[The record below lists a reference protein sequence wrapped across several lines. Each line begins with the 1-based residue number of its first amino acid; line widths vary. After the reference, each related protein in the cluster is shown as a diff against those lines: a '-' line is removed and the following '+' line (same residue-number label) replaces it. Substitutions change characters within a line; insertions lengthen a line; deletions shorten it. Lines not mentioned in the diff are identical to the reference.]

1 MPLYAV
7 TIFVSAFLLFEVQP
21 MIGKMIL
28 PWFGGSAA
36 VWSTCLV
43 FFQTAL
49 LLGYLYAHCL
59 ARYFA
64 PKRQALIHVPLLAIS
79 LAALPIIPSAIWK
92 PQGEADPTTGI
103 LLLLAATIGLPYLLL
118 SATGPLLQAWY
129 VAVRPGAV
137 PYRLYA
143 LSNLG
148 SILALLSYPF
158 AIEPTTPTRVQALVW
173 SGAYVLF
180 AALCA
185 GCAFRTAKWAKP
197 GIPDPGAAGLSVEA
211 EHPRWWNFLIWV
223 ALAACPAGLLLAVT
237 TELTHNIAPIP
248 FFWVLPLTV
257 YLLSFILCF
266 ESDRFYKRWLFLPLL
281 AAALGGMAYTAYAQ
295 LGNPTLM
302 VAMPVLA
309 AGLFVCAMVCH
320 GELARLRPH
329 PRFLTGFYLAISLG
343 GAMGGMFVAI
353 GAPHLF
359 RDYFEFPG
367 LLVYCAALVT
377 LVVWMGLRVQRQWAA
392 WIVRLAMLLV
402 TGVLLG
408 YLIHE
413 RAFESGRFIK
423 TWRNFYGVLH
433 TRERAETSD
442 QTGLRY
448 LVNGTINHGTQV
460 TNAQLRRSPTT
471 YYGPSSG
478 VGRVILY
485 FEKKGPVRVGVIG
498 LGAGV
503 IAAYCRAG
511 DAFRFYEINPLD
523 IEIARREF
531 TFLADC
537 PSPPAVL
544 LGDARLTLEREPA
557 QGFDVL
563 AVDAFTSD
571 SIPVHLLTKEAFQ
584 VYFRHIA
591 PNGILAV
598 HVSNRYLHLL
608 PVVAVNADAVGKK
621 SILVDDDGADQ
632 DYFSESD
639 WVLVP
644 ANAATL
650 KDAGFRGG
658 RFDPL
663 QVRPGMPRWTDDYSN
678 LFQILK
684 WHTT

>member
-1 MPLYAV
+1 MLLYAV

-43 FFQTAL
+43 YFQVSL

-59 ARYFA
+59 ARYLK
-64 PKRQALIHVPLLAIS
+64 PRQQALVHIPLLAIS
-79 LAALPIIPSAIWK
+79 LAALPVIPSATLK
-92 PQGEADPTTGI
+92 PHGDTDPTIGI

-129 VAVRPGAV
+129 VTVRPGSI

-148 SILALLSYPF
+148 SMLALLSYPF
-158 AIEPTTPTRVQALVW
+158 AIEPAMPTRFQALAW
-173 SGAYVLF
+173 SAAYILF

-185 GCAFRTAKWAKP
+185 GAALRTAKWAEP
-197 GIPDPGAAGLSVEA
+197 EILESAAVDTSGEA
-211 EHPRWWNFLIWV
+211 EKPRWWTYLLWV

-248 FFWVLPLTV
+248 FFWVLPLAV

-266 ESDRFYKRWLFLPLL
+266 ESERFYVRWLFLPLL
-281 AAALGGMAYTAYAQ
+281 AAALAGMAYTAYSQ
-295 LGNPTLM
+295 LGNPTLR
-302 VAMPVLA
+302 VAIPALV

-320 GELARLRPH
+320 GELARLKPH

-343 GAMGGMFVAI
+343 GALGGMFVAI
-353 GAPHLF
+353 AAPHLF

-367 LLVYCAALVT
+367 LLVYCAALAS
-377 LVVWMGLRVQRQWAA
+377 LAVWIGLRVPLRWAA
-392 WIVRLAMLLV
+392 WTIRFAMVLM
-402 TGVLLG
+402 TGILTG

-433 TRERAETSD
+433 TRERQNTDE
-442 QTGLRY
+442 QTGMRY

-460 TNAQLRRSPTT
+460 TVAQFRREPTT
-471 YYGPSSG
+471 YYGPKSG
-478 VGRVILY
+478 AGRAIRY
-485 FEKKGPVRVGVIG
+485 FEQKGPVRVGVIG

-503 IAAYCRAG
+503 LAAYCRAG

-523 IEIARREF
+523 IEIARRDF

-544 LGDARLTLEREPA
+544 QGDARLTLERESP
-557 QGFDVL
+557 QRFDVL

-571 SIPVHLLTKEAFQ
+571 SIPVHLLTREAFQ
-584 VYFRHIA
+584 VYFKHISS
-591 PNGILAV
+591 NGILAV

-608 PVVAVNADAVGKK
+608 PVVAVNADIVGKK
-621 SILVDDDGADQ
+621 SILIDDDGEDQ
-632 DYFSESD
+632 DYLTESD
-639 WVLVP
+639 WVLVF
-644 ANAATL
+644 ANADTL
-650 KDAGFRGG
+650 KDSAFHGTGW
-658 RFDPL
+658 DPL
-663 QVRPGMPRWTDDYSN
+663 QVKPGMPRWTDDYSN